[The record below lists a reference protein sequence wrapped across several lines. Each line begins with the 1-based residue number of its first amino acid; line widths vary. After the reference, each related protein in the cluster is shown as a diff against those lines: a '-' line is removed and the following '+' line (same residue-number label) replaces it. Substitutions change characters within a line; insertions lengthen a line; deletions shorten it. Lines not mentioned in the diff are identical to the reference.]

1 MALFRYPGI
10 FSKTAVFAIVILALA
25 VVTPVAASSV
35 SNSNFWDYGGIAY
48 GYSVNLQSTSTYPVI
63 GNFGNLGI
71 SVSLFSP
78 VPAGSG
84 YRDNYLPVNPVPTQS
99 FFKKLNYEYSGNPQ
113 MSLPV
118 PDYYPLSFSNAN
130 GIHTVTSIDYV
141 DVSNQRVHVE
151 S

>member
-63 GNFGNLGI
+63 GNFRKPGNKRELHFLRFLPDQDTGI
-71 SVSLFSP
+71 TICP
-78 VPAGSG
+78 
-84 YRDNYLPVNPVPTQS
+84 
-99 FFKKLNYEYSGNPQ
+99 
-113 MSLPV
+113 
-118 PDYYPLSFSNAN
+118 
-130 GIHTVTSIDYV
+130 
-141 DVSNQRVHVE
+141 
-151 S
+151 